1 MNLMGK
7 PRAQRS
13 CRRMRNEVFDVE
25 IKCWRDGEHH
35 CTTFV
40 CILLHINTDALTSGW
55 EEKMQR
61 CVVPKAPVSRPRRRS
76 HASRP
81 RSCPPRLFSPPP
93 QSRPAPRG
101 CPPCPPPQSRPAP
114 RGCPPSPP
122 PQSRPRGCPPSPPPQ
137 SRPRGCPP
145 SSGRRRSPR
154 SPGRAGRVAGCPLRP
169 QDPGRHR
176 AAVRPVRRRS
186 RGCAVLM
193 GPSRPPWGCSGDTHH
208 ALASRSP
215 LKRACQCGRRC

>member
-137 SRPRGCPP
+137 SPQSRPRGARGWLSAP
-145 SSGRRRSPR
+145 
-154 SPGRAGRVAGCPLRP
+154 
-169 QDPGRHR
+169 
-176 AAVRPVRRRS
+176 AAVQAGTARLS
-186 RGCAVLM
+186 AQSAAAVEAVQ
-193 GPSRPPWGCSGDTHH
+193 CSWDQAGLLGAAWVTRTTRWP
-208 ALASRSP
+208 LAR
-215 LKRACQCGRRC
+215 LKRAGPAAKAAMGHKLPPYIES

>member
-1 MNLMGK
+1 MSLMGK

-137 SRPRGCPP
+137 SPQSRPRGARGWLSAPAAGPRPAPRGCPP
-145 SSGRRRSPR
+145 SP
-154 SPGRAGRVAGCPLRP
+154 PP
-169 QDPGRHR
+169 Q
-176 AAVRPVRRRS
+176 S
-186 RGCAVLM
+186 RL
-193 GPSRPPWGCSGDTHH
+193 CSAHGTKP
-208 ALASRSP
+208 AS
-215 LKRACQCGRRC
+215 LGLLG

>member
-145 SSGRRRSPR
+145 KSAAAVPAVQAARGAWLAWLAVRSGRS
-154 SPGRAGRVAGCPLRP
+154 
-169 QDPGRHR
+169 PGRHR

-193 GPSRPPWGCSGDTHH
+193 GPSRLLG
-208 ALASRSP
+208 
-215 LKRACQCGRRC
+215 

>member
-101 CPPCPPPQSRPAP
+101 CPP
-114 RGCPPSPP
+114 SPP
-122 PQSRPRGCPPSPPPQ
+122 PQSRPRGCPPSPCRAPTTDSAQPRTESARQNDSRLGGIPQ
-137 SRPRGCPP
+137 SATSERQLSTAQKPRYCLKLMPMT
-145 SSGRRRSPR
+145 
-154 SPGRAGRVAGCPLRP
+154 
-169 QDPGRHR
+169 H
-176 AAVRPVRRRS
+176 AVCETVYVVRR
-186 RGCAVLM
+186 
-193 GPSRPPWGCSGDTHH
+193 
-208 ALASRSP
+208 
-215 LKRACQCGRRC
+215 

>member
-1 MNLMGK
+1 
-7 PRAQRS
+7 
-13 CRRMRNEVFDVE
+13 MRNEVFDVE

-145 SSGRRRSPR
+145 SPPPQSPQSR
-154 SPGRAGRVAGCPLRP
+154 PRGARGWLSAPAAVQAGTARLSAQSAAAVEAVQCSWDQAGCL
-169 QDPGRHR
+169 
-176 AAVRPVRRRS
+176 
-186 RGCAVLM
+186 
-193 GPSRPPWGCSGDTHH
+193 GDTHH

-215 LKRACQCGRRC
+215 QARLPAAKAAARPRSRGAATWPTAMHGLR